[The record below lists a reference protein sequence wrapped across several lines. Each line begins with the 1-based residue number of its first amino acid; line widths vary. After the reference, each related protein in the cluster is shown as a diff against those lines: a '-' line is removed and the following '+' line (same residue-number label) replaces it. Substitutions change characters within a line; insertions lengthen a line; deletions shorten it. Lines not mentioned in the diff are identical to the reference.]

1 VTVAGTIVQGLAE
14 FLAVVTALQALAPGA
29 RAVMGVSGATMD
41 MRSAGVSYAS
51 PECALMNV
59 ACVELAHHLGVPAA
73 VPGLA
78 TDAKYAGLQAGYEKA
93 LKGLVTAGVGADV
106 LSGGVGMIDS
116 VNTLFL
122 PQIVLDA
129 EVVGMIRRVIG
140 DVDTGRDEMM
150 VDMIE
155 RVGIG
160 GDFLKEKETARR
172 LRAGEHFIPKISSRQ
187 AYDQWVAD
195 GRDEVARARERM
207 DELFAARAERGRP
220 IETAARAEL
229 AAICGVTPEMMRAL
243 GD

>member
-1 VTVAGTIVQGLAE
+1 
-14 FLAVVTALQALAPGA
+14 
-29 RAVMGVSGATMD
+29 MGVSGSTMD

-129 EVVGMIRRVIG
+129 EIVGMIRRVLG
-140 DVDTGRDEMM
+140 DVDTRRDEMM

-172 LRAGEHFIPKISSRQ
+172 SAGRRALHPEDLVAPGLRPVGRGRARRGGKGQGAHGRALRGPGRARASARRRRAG
-187 AYDQWVAD
+187 
-195 GRDEVARARERM
+195 RARR
-207 DELFAARAERGRP
+207 DLRGHP
-220 IETAARAEL
+220 
-229 AAICGVTPEMMRAL
+229 
-243 GD
+243 